1 MSAPKNM
8 LQPMLPGPTP
18 LGVAGKGPTSNPR
31 WLSGG
36 GGLLSTMSDYLT
48 FMRMLINDGEW
59 QGVRILQPETI
70 AMMRAN
76 ALPAGVAVNFP
87 QWDMPDTV
95 FGLGFAVK
103 ERAAEGESAAAVGE
117 YHWGGLAGTHSW
129 MSPAGTSGLCMTQV
143 LPSFWHPYSHDFKR
157 LAYRIT
163 Q

>member
-1 MSAPKNM
+1 M

-31 WLSGG
+31 WLSGV